1 MDRSY
6 VQPLA
11 QKPFTVFRIGGRRA
25 DEQQLCAGAA
35 PAERYQVKDLS
46 PSVSLEQRVK
56 LAGVFTCVCL
66 QPTSCQVPGVPVCF
80 THLGHTLGPC
90 TTLKQTNFLPA
101 AAKCNIV
108 IKTCHKKS
116 HFVIFPR

>member
-66 QPTSCQVPGVPVCF
+66 QPTSSSLFLLPVC
-80 THLGHTLGPC
+80 
-90 TTLKQTNFLPA
+90 LPSA
-101 AAKCNIV
+101 RSSCLLYTSGSYSGSLYNSE
-108 IKTCHKKS
+108 TDQLPS
-116 HFVIFPR
+116 SSR